1 MSKEKENKYNTS
13 ANPPSGG
20 EGAKDSTSKAPP
32 LANGG
37 KGSSATV
44 TGKAFDWQLLK
55 RIMHYVKPYTSVFVI
70 AAFLTIFLAVIAL
83 FQPILIQRTL
93 DKYILANDY
102 HGLVFMVELMIGQLV
117 VQTIAQYYQTYLTNS
132 LGQSVIRDLRKD
144 VFNHITSLRLK
155 YFDRTPIGMLIT
167 RTVSDLETIAD
178 IFSEGLISIMGDML
192 LVFAVIGY
200 MLWQDWKLAL
210 ITLIPMPFLF
220 ASTYVFKEAI
230 KSSFQEV
237 RTQVAQLNTFLAEHI
252 SGISVIQYFSREEQ
266 EMRKFKAVNLKY
278 RDANIRSNWY
288 YSIFFPV
295 VEILFAVCMA
305 LLVWYG
311 CKRILN
317 DQQIHAIS
325 ASEGGITPGL
335 ITSFIVLLNM
345 LFRPIRQLADKFNT
359 LQMGMVGADRIFKV
373 LDTDEVAT
381 DDGKLAPSV
390 LEGDIEFKD
399 VWFAYNDE
407 NWVLKNINFHIK
419 PGETLALVGATG
431 AGKSSTINI
440 LNRFYDIG
448 KGSVTVDGY
457 DIREYKVDY
466 LRSKI
471 ATVIQDVFL
480 FTDTIGNNISLNNTQ
495 ITREEIIK
503 AAKDVGAHEFIE
515 RLPGGYDYNVME
527 RGATL
532 SAGQA
537 QLISFIRALVYNPA
551 ILVLDEATSSVD
563 TETELLIQTAINKL
577 MQGRTAIVI
586 AHRLSTIQNADKI
599 IVLDHGE
606 IMESGTHQ
614 ELLRIENGYY
624 RKLYDLQFN
633 SAGIAKPI

>member
-1 MSKEKENKYNTS
+1 MASE
-13 ANPPSGG
+13 
-20 EGAKDSTSKAPP
+20 
-32 LANGG
+32 
-37 KGSSATV
+37 V
-44 TGKAFDWQLLK
+44 TGKALDWKLLG
-55 RIMHYVKPYTSVFVI
+55 RVMHYVKPYNRTFVI
-70 AAFLTIFLAVIAL
+70 AAFLTVFLAGIAVV
-83 FQPILIQRTL
+83 QPILIQRTL
-93 DKYILANDY
+93 DVNILGNDY
-102 HGLVFMVELMIGQLV
+102 NGLVFMVGLMVGQLV
-117 VQTIAQYYQTYLTNS
+117 IQTIAQYYQTYLTNA

-178 IFSEGLISIMGDML
+178 IFSEGLISIMGDLL
-192 LVFAVIGY
+192 LVVAVIGI

-210 ITLIPMPFLF
+210 ITLIPMPLLF

-252 SGISVIQYFSREEQ
+252 SGISIIQYFAREEQ
-266 EMRKFKAVNLKY
+266 EMRKFRSVNMKY

-295 VEILFAVCMA
+295 VEILFAICMA

-317 DQQIHAIS
+317 DQQLHAIS
-325 ASEGGITPGL
+325 ASPNGITPGV
-335 ITSFIVLLNM
+335 ITGFIVLLNM

-359 LQMGMVGADRIFKV
+359 LQMGMVGADRIFRV
-373 LDTDEVAT
+373 LDTDEVAI
-381 DDGKLAPSV
+381 DDGTLAPAV
-390 LEGDIEFKD
+390 LQGEIEFNN

-407 NWVLKNINFHIK
+407 NWVLKDINFHIK

-448 KGSVTVDGY
+448 RGEVKVDGH

-480 FTDTIGNNISLNNTQ
+480 FTDTIGNNISLNNED
-495 ITREEIIK
+495 ITREEIIA

-563 TETELLIQTAINKL
+563 TETELLIQNAINKL

-586 AHRLSTIQNADKI
+586 AHRLSTIQNANKI

-606 IMESGTHQ
+606 IKEMGTHQ
-614 ELLRIENGYY
+614 ELLRIDGGYY

-633 SAGIAKPI
+633 SAGIAKPLE

>member
-1 MSKEKENKYNTS
+1 VSDNKQDTGSKTTQHSAGNTTTTP
-13 ANPPSGG
+13 AAGTT
-20 EGAKDSTSKAPP
+20 A
-32 LANGG
+32 
-37 KGSSATV
+37 V
-44 TGKAFDWQLLK
+44 TGKALDWGLLK
-55 RIMHYVKPYTSVFVI
+55 RVLHYVKPYNRIFTI
-70 AAFLTIFLAVIAL
+70 AVFLTIFLAGIAVV
-83 FQPILIQRTL
+83 QPMLIQKTL
-93 DKYILANDY
+93 DDYILKNNY
-102 HGLVFMVELMIGQLV
+102 NGLVLMVGLMLCQLV
-117 VQTIAQYYQTYLTNS
+117 IQTGAQYYQTFITNW
-132 LGQSVIRDLRKD
+132 LGESVIRDLRID
-144 VFNHITSLRLK
+144 IFNHITSLRLK
-155 YFDRTPIGMLIT
+155 YFDRTPIGVLIT

-178 IFSEGLISIMGDML
+178 IFSEGLISIMGDLL
-192 LVFAVIGY
+192 LVIVVIGI
-200 MLWQDWKLAL
+200 MLHSDWKLAL

-237 RTQVAQLNTFLAEHI
+237 RTQVAHLNTFLAEHI
-252 SGISVIQYFSREEQ
+252 SGISVIQYFAREDQ
-266 EMRKFKAVNLKY
+266 EMRKFLSVNKKY

-295 VEILFAVCMA
+295 VEVLFALCIG

-311 CKRILN
+311 SKRILS
-317 DQQIHAIS
+317 DQQMASLS
-325 ASEGGITPGL
+325 ANGKGVSPGTIL
-335 ITSFIVLLNM
+335 AFIVYLNL

-373 LDTDEVAT
+373 LDTNEVAINT
-381 DDGKLAPSV
+381 GQLKTGRIQ
-390 LEGDIEFKD
+390 GDISFNN

-407 NWVLKNINFHIK
+407 NWVLKDISLHVK

-440 LNRFYDIG
+440 LNRFYEIS
-448 KGSVTVDGY
+448 KGSVLVDGINIQDY
-457 DIREYKVDY
+457 DVSF
-466 LRSKI
+466 LRSQI

-480 FTDTIGNNISLNNTQ
+480 FTDTIANNISLNNEI
-495 ITREEIIK
+495 ITREQIIA

-527 RGATL
+527 RGSTL

-563 TETELLIQTAINKL
+563 TETELLIQNAIYKL
-577 MQGRTAIVI
+577 MQGRTSIVI
-586 AHRLSTIQNADKI
+586 AHRLSTIQKADRI

-606 IMESGTHQ
+606 IKESGTHQ
-614 ELLRIENGYY
+614 ELLKIEDGFY

-633 SAGIAKPI
+633 SAGISRES

>member
-1 MSKEKENKYNTS
+1 
-13 ANPPSGG
+13 
-20 EGAKDSTSKAPP
+20 
-32 LANGG
+32 
-37 KGSSATV
+37 
-44 TGKAFDWQLLK
+44 
-55 RIMHYVKPYTSVFVI
+55 MHYVKPYRLTFVI
-70 AAFLTIFLAVIAL
+70 AAFLTVFLAVIAL
-83 FQPILIQRTL
+83 VQPILIQRTL
-93 DKYILANDY
+93 DKYIVVGDY
-102 HGLVFMVELMIGQLV
+102 NGLVFMVSLMIGQLII
-117 VQTIAQYYQTYLTNS
+117 QTIAQYYQTYMTNA
-132 LGQSVIRDLRKD
+132 LGQSVIKDLRMD
-144 VFNHITSLRLK
+144 VFNHIISLRLK

-178 IFSEGLISIMGDML
+178 IFSEGLISIAGDLL
-192 LVFAVIGY
+192 LVVAIVVY
-200 MLWQDWKLAL
+200 MLIEDWKLTL

-220 ASTYVFKEAI
+220 LATYIFKEAI
-230 KSSFQEV
+230 KTSFQEV
-237 RTQVAQLNTFLAEHI
+237 RTQVSQLNTFLQEHI
-252 SGISVIQYFSREEQ
+252 SGVSIIQYFAREDQ
-266 EMRKFKAVNLKY
+266 EMRKFVAVNKKY

-295 VEILFAVCMA
+295 VEILFAMCLG

-311 CKRILN
+311 CKRILS
-317 DQQIHAIS
+317 DGELRSFS
-325 ASEGGITPGL
+325 AAKNGVTPGL
-335 ITSFIVLLNM
+335 IVAFISLLNL

-373 LDTDEVAT
+373 LDTDEVAPNT
-381 DDGKLAPSV
+381 GHIKSGEIV
-390 LEGDIEFKD
+390 GDIKFED

-407 NWVLKNINFHIK
+407 SWVLKDISFHVK

-440 LNRFYDIG
+440 LNRFYEIG
-448 KGSVTVDGY
+448 KGIVKVDGINLHDY
-457 DIREYKVDY
+457 DTSF

-480 FTDTIGNNISLNNTQ
+480 FSDTIANNISLNNPD
-495 ITREEIIK
+495 ITLDQIIK

-515 RLPGGYDYNVME
+515 RLPGGYQYNVME

-537 QLISFIRALVYNPA
+537 QLISFIRALVYDPA

-563 TETELLIQTAINKL
+563 TETELLIQNAINKL
-577 MQGRTAIVI
+577 MEGRTAIVI
-586 AHRLSTIQNADKI
+586 AHRLSTIQSADKI

-606 IMESGTHQ
+606 IKEMGTHQ
-614 ELLRIENGYY
+614 ELLRIPNGYY

-633 SAGIAKPI
+633 SAGISR

>member
-1 MSKEKENKYNTS
+1 MS
-13 ANPPSGG
+13 
-20 EGAKDSTSKAPP
+20 
-32 LANGG
+32 
-37 KGSSATV
+37 TV
-44 TGKAFDWQLLK
+44 TGNAIDWRLM
-55 RIMHYVKPYTSVFVI
+55 RRVMHYVKPYRLTFAL

-83 FQPILIQRTL
+83 VQPILIQRTL
-93 DKYILANDY
+93 DKYIVVGDY
-102 HGLVFMVELMIGQLV
+102 NGLVLMVGLMISQLAI
-117 VQTIAQYYQTYLTNS
+117 QTVAQYWQTYLTNA
-132 LGQSVIRDLRKD
+132 LGQSVIKDLRMD
-144 VFNHITSLRLK
+144 VFNHIISLRLK
-155 YFDRTPIGMLIT
+155 YFDKTPIGMLIT

-178 IFSEGLISIMGDML
+178 IFSEGLISIAGDML
-192 LVFAVIGY
+192 LVIAIVVY
-200 MLWQDWKLAL
+200 MLIEDWKLTL

-220 ASTYVFKEAI
+220 LATYIFKEAI
-230 KSSFQEV
+230 KTSFQEV
-237 RTQVAQLNTFLAEHI
+237 RTQVSQLNTFLQEHI
-252 SGISVIQYFSREEQ
+252 SGVSIIQYFAREDQ
-266 EMRKFKAVNLKY
+266 EMRKFVDVNMKY

-295 VEILFAVCMA
+295 VEILFAVCMG

-311 CKRILN
+311 CKRILS
-317 DQQIHAIS
+317 DGELASFS
-325 ASEGGITPGL
+325 ASKHGVTPGL
-335 ITSFIVLLNM
+335 IVAFISLLNL

-373 LDTDEVAT
+373 LDTDEVAINT
-381 DDGKLAPSV
+381 GHIKSG
-390 LEGDIEFKD
+390 EIKGDIEFKN

-407 NWVLKNINFHIK
+407 NWVLKNISFHIK

-440 LNRFYDIG
+440 LNRFYEIG
-448 KGSVTVDGY
+448 GGEVRVDG
-457 DIREYKVDY
+457 VNLQDY
-466 LRSKI
+466 ETGFLRSRI

-480 FTDTIGNNISLNNTQ
+480 FSDTIANNISLNNPA
-495 ITREEIIK
+495 ITLDQIIK

-515 RLPGGYDYNVME
+515 RLPGGYQYNVME

-563 TETELLIQTAINKL
+563 TETEILIQNAINKL
-577 MQGRTAIVI
+577 MEGRTAIVI

-606 IMESGTHQ
+606 IKEMGTHQ
-614 ELLRIENGYY
+614 ELLRIPNGFY

-633 SAGIAKPI
+633 SAGISR

>member
-1 MSKEKENKYNTS
+1 MSE
-13 ANPPSGG
+13 
-20 EGAKDSTSKAPP
+20 
-32 LANGG
+32 
-37 KGSSATV
+37 V
-44 TGKAFDWQLLK
+44 TGKALDWKLLK
-55 RIMHYVKPYTSVFVI
+55 RVMHYVKPYNTTFVV
-70 AAFLTIFLAVIAL
+70 AAFLTVFLAVSAL
-83 FQPILIQRTL
+83 LQPILIQRTL
-93 DKYILANDY
+93 DINILNDDY
-102 HGLVFMVELMIGQLV
+102 NGLVFMVGLMIAQLLI
-117 VQTIAQYYQTYLTNS
+117 QTVAQYYQTYLTNA
-132 LGQSVIRDLRKD
+132 LGQSVIRDLRID
-144 VFNHITSLRLK
+144 IFNHITSLRLK

-192 LVFAVIGY
+192 LVFAVIGF
-200 MLWQDWKLAL
+200 MLFQDWKLAL

-252 SGISVIQYFSREEQ
+252 SGISIIQLFAREDQ
-266 EMRKFKAVNLKY
+266 EMRKFKSVNLKY

-295 VEILFAVCMA
+295 VEILFAVCIG

-311 CKRILN
+311 CKRMLSD
-317 DQQIHAIS
+317 DQLAALS
-325 ASEGGITPGL
+325 ASKKGITPGV
-335 ITSFIVLLNM
+335 ITGFIVLLNM

-381 DDGKLAPSV
+381 DNGTLKTGRLKGEIVFDK
-390 LEGDIEFKD
+390 

-407 NWVLKNINFHIK
+407 NWVLKNISFHIK

-440 LNRFYDIG
+440 LNRFYEIG
-448 KGSVTVDGY
+448 QGSVKVDGH
-457 DIREYKVDY
+457 DIREYEVEF
-466 LRSKI
+466 LRSQI

-480 FTDTIGNNISLNNTQ
+480 FTDTIANNISLNNQ
-495 ITREEIIK
+495 SITREQIIA

-532 SAGQA
+532 SAGQS

-563 TETELLIQTAINKL
+563 TETEILIQNAINKL

-586 AHRLSTIQNADKI
+586 AHRLSTIQNADRI

-606 IMESGTHQ
+606 IMETGTHQ
-614 ELLRIENGYY
+614 ELLKIENGHY

-633 SAGIAKPI
+633 SAGIAR

>member
-1 MSKEKENKYNTS
+1 MAE
-13 ANPPSGG
+13 
-20 EGAKDSTSKAPP
+20 
-32 LANGG
+32 
-37 KGSSATV
+37 V
-44 TGKAFDWQLLK
+44 TGKALDWKLLK
-55 RIMHYVKPYTSVFVI
+55 RVMHYVKPYNKTFVV
-70 AAFLTIFLAVIAL
+70 AGFLTVFLAVSAL
-83 FQPILIQRTL
+83 LQPILIQRTL
-93 DKYILANDY
+93 DVDILNDNY
-102 HGLVFMVELMIGQLV
+102 DGLVFMVVLMIVQLI
-117 VQTIAQYYQTYLTNS
+117 VQTVAQYYQTYLTNA
-132 LGQSVIRDLRKD
+132 LGQSVIRDLRID
-144 VFNHITSLRLK
+144 TFNHITSLRLK

-192 LVFAVIGY
+192 LVFAVIGF
-200 MLWQDWKLAL
+200 MLYQDWKLAL

-237 RTQVAQLNTFLAEHI
+237 RTQVARLNTFLAEHI
-252 SGISVIQYFSREEQ
+252 SGIGIIQLFAREDQ

-295 VEILFAVCMA
+295 VEILFAICMG

-311 CKRILN
+311 CKRMLS
-317 DQQIHAIS
+317 DSQLAAIT
-325 ASEGGITPGL
+325 ARPGGITPGV

-373 LDTDEVAT
+373 LDTDEVAVDT
-381 DDGKLAPSV
+381 GHIDTGRLQ
-390 LEGDIEFKD
+390 GDIEFDK

-407 NWVLKNINFHIK
+407 NWVLKNISFKIK

-440 LNRFYDIG
+440 LNRFYEIG
-448 KGSVTVDGY
+448 GGNVKVDGH
-457 DIREYKVDY
+457 DIRDYKVEF
-466 LRSKI
+466 LRSQI

-480 FTDTIGNNISLNNTQ
+480 FTDTIGNNISLNNPA
-495 ITREEIIK
+495 ITREQIVA
-503 AAKDVGAHEFIE
+503 AAKDVGAHDFIE

-527 RGATL
+527 RGSTL
-532 SAGQA
+532 SAGQS

-563 TETELLIQTAINKL
+563 TETEILIQNAINKL

-586 AHRLSTIQNADKI
+586 AHRLSTIQNADRI

-614 ELLRIENGYY
+614 ELLKIENGHY

-633 SAGIAKPI
+633 SAGIAR